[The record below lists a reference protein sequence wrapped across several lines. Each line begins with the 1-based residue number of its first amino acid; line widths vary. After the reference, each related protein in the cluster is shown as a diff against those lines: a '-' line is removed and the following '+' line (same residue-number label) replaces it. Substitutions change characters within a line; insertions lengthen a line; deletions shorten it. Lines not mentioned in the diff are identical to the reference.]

1 MDYPD
6 DLIAR
11 VLRESRTIAMIGASP
26 KPDRASFRVMN
37 YLQSRGHR
45 VYPVNPVAAGETV
58 NGEPILASVD
68 DLPETVDMVDIFRR
82 SSQAGEAVDE
92 AIRIG
97 AKTVWM
103 QLDVIDT
110 DAAARAEE
118 AGLTVIMD
126 RCPVIEYR
134 RLGL

>member
-26 KPDRASFRVMN
+26 KPDRASFRVMK

-45 VYPVNPVAAGETV
+45 VYPVNPMATGATV
-58 NGEPILASVD
+58 NGEPILESVD